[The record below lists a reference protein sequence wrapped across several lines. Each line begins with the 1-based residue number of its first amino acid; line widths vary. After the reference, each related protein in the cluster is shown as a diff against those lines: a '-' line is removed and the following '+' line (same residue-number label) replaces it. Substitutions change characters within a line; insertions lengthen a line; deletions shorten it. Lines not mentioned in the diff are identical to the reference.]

1 MNTLETAIL
10 ALIVLGY
17 MLYRQMITRPVTRR
31 DLLLPLVAGI
41 YLAAVYFGH
50 PSSPADVT
58 VVAGAALFGI
68 ATGVASAAIVQVW
81 RDGTTNLVMQRGGWR
96 YLLVLLG
103 LIAVRGAL
111 HVALSALKL
120 DVSEAALN
128 DAFIGMAVGSY
139 NGRAV
144 LVGLRALALLG
155 WDPNALPGRRDARV
169 LR

>member
-10 ALIVLGY
+10 ALLVLGY
-17 MLYRQMITRPVTRR
+17 MLYRQLVTRPVTRR
-31 DLLLPLVAGI
+31 DLLFPLIAGI

-50 PSSPADVT
+50 PSSSADVA

-68 ATGVASAAIVQVW
+68 VTGAVSATVVRVW
-81 RDGTTNLVMQRGGWR
+81 RDGATNLVMQRGGWR

-103 LIAVRGAL
+103 LIAVRAAL
-111 HVALSALKL
+111 HVALVALKL

-139 NGRAV
+139 AGRAV

-155 WDPNALPGRRDARV
+155 WDPNALPGRRDARA
-169 LR
+169 LW

>member
-10 ALIVLGY
+10 ALLVLGY
-17 MLYRQMITRPVTRR
+17 MLYRQLVTRPVTRR
-31 DLLLPLVAGI
+31 DLLLPLIAGI

-58 VVAGAALFGI
+58 VVVGASLFGI
-68 ATGVASAAIVQVW
+68 ATGVPSAAVVRVW
-81 RDGTTNLVMQRGGWR
+81 RDGASKLVMQRGGWR
-96 YLLVLLG
+96 YLFVLLG
-103 LIAVRGAL
+103 LIAVRAVL
-111 HVALSALKL
+111 HVALVALKL
-120 DVSEAALN
+120 DVSAATLN

-139 NGRAV
+139 AGRAV

-155 WDPNALPGRRDARV
+155 WDPNALPGKYGART